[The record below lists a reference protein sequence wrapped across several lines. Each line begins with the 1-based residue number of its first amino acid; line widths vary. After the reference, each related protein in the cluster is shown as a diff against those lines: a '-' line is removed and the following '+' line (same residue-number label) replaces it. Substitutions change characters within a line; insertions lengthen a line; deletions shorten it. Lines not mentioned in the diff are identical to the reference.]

1 MAKDFIQEIEAVLRK
16 CSMKNVFLRITQNRL
31 ENTYAGGTSVFDL
44 VTIIFL

>member
-16 CSMKNVFLRITQNRL
+16 CYMKNVFLRIKQNRL
-31 ENTYAGGTSVFDL
+31 ENTYAGTSVFDL